1 MQQNA
6 ATYQQQPIPVAAAV
20 PYQAAAP
27 AAPMDP
33 MQQMMMM
40 QMISNQQAQNAAMM
54 AAASVLQNLHSR
66 LLCLFKFA
74 PVLIAAHVTC
84 RKVLVRS

>member
-1 MQQNA
+1 MQETA
-6 ATYQQQPIPVAAAV
+6 PPYQQQAMPVAAV
-20 PYQAAAP
+20 PNQPAAP

-74 PVLIAAHVTC
+74 SVLIATHVTC